1 MPISRLLAR
10 SPATFCEDHFQP
22 FSDLTRA
29 VVLNILTDFIR
40 KWPECS
46 FSDYQTHSKPT
57 IFSMNI

>member
-29 VVLNILTDFIR
+29 VVLNMLTEFIR
-40 KWPECS
+40 KKARM
-46 FSDYQTHSKPT
+46 F
-57 IFSMNI
+57 IF